1 MLLRLI
7 SILVLAGLLV
17 VGAVLA
23 SLAILVG
30 GVVLAGCLLRLWW
43 RSRSGVRPVPP
54 GRAGPEIIEGE
65 FTVEPQRAPEREAL
79 NAEKPRPDRSG
90 D

>member
-1 MLLRLI
+1 MLLRLF
-7 SILVLAGLLV
+7 SILILAGLLV

-23 SLAILVG
+23 SVAILVG
-30 GVVLAGCLLRLWW
+30 GAVLAAFLLRLWW
-43 RSRSGVRPVPP
+43 RSRSGARTVPP

-65 FTVEPQRAPEREAL
+65 FTVEPATRPQRDAL
-79 NAEKPRPDRSG
+79 SAEKPRPNEPG